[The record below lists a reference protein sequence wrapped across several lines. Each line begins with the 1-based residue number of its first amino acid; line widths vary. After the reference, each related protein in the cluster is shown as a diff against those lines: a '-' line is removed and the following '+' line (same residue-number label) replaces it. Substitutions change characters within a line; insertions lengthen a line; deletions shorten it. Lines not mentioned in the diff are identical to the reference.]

1 MPPPE
6 QVCTPPGGIDQ
17 FEGPN
22 FSHMPISTFE
32 LCKMPTFQLSNLFII
47 VIVQLYTYQ
56 RAFIM
61 KFTEVSARLD
71 IELLVSQKRRRE
83 VVLLH
88 NNYYYYIQQQAFS
101 KAEIAAAKNQHEQ
114 LQNIHEV

>member
-1 MPPPE
+1 MKMLHFYLSCHHQNKFVLLQE
-6 QVCTPPGGIDQ
+6 V
-17 FEGPN
+17 
-22 FSHMPISTFE
+22 STNLKDLILVTCPF
-32 LCKMPTFQLSNLFII
+32 LLLNYVRVPTFQLSNLFIN

-83 VVLLH
+83 VVYCIIAIVIIF
-88 NNYYYYIQQQAFS
+88 NNRHFQRQ
-101 KAEIAAAKNQHEQ
+101 K
-114 LQNIHEV
+114 